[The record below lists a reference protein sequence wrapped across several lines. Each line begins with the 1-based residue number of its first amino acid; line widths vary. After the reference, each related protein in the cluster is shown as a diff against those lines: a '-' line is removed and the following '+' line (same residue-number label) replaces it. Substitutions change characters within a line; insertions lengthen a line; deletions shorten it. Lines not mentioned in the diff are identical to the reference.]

1 MDNSPL
7 SDASFANSFSQSVAC
22 LFIVLTVSFPEQKI
36 LIVKESS
43 LSTLAFQELCVGGVG
58 KKSLPNP
65 RSSRF
70 LPVLSSRSILVSC
83 FPLRPG
89 FQFESGLPK
98 CVTAGSGLVA
108 SGRDAQR
115 SSTILRDCFC
125 SLLLLLLLCR
135 RAGDGV

>member
-43 LSTLAFQELCVGGVG
+43 LSTLAFQESCVGGVG

-65 RSSRF
+65 RLSRF
-70 LPVLSSRSILVSC
+70 LPVLSSRSIMVSC

-89 FQFESGLPK
+89 FQLESALAK

-115 SSTILRDCFC
+115 SSPIPQGLF
-125 SLLLLLLLCR
+125 LLPFIAFAPLSESR
-135 RAGDGV
+135 

>member
-43 LSTLAFQELCVGGVG
+43 LSTLAFQESCVGGVG

-70 LPVLSSRSILVSC
+70 LPALSSRSILVSC

-89 FQFESGLPK
+89 FQFESALPK
-98 CVTAGSGLVA
+98 CVTAG